1 VTTSYK
7 IIFSPECEE
16 QLSQLY
22 RYIAASGSPET
33 ALSYTQAIVE
43 DCESL
48 AMFPKRGSPRDDIR
62 EGLRITHYRGRV
74 IIAYAAFDTTVH
86 ILGIFYGGQDY
97 ESLI

>member
-1 VTTSYK
+1 VTSAYK
-7 IIFSPECEE
+7 VLFSPESEE
-16 QLSQLY
+16 QLAQLY
-22 RYIAASGSPET
+22 RYIAAAGSPDT

-48 AMFPKRGSPRDDIR
+48 AIFPERGAPRHDVR
-62 EGLRITHYRGRV
+62 AGLRVTNYRGRV
-74 IIAYAAFDTTVH
+74 VIAYTVISDTVH